1 MTHSATS
8 HFGFRAISRKTQKPV
23 FYGDLAKL
31 LRKRLEREN
40 QHRNGRSSYPSLM
53 SQVIETS
60 VTINAENSLF
70 KASKILAEHTGLSQA
85 SIKEAMQKGAVWLHR
100 GQDKK
105 RLRRASKRL
114 TINDELFLNY
124 DADIL
129 SQKVPEPQLIH
140 DEQHYS
146 VWFKPYGLACQ
157 GSRWGDF
164 ASINRWVETNLHRLQ
179 NCAERPALLVHRLDR
194 ATSGLMLICHSKQAA
209 RQFSELFQTGK
220 VDKRYQAVVHGDFS
234 QYPPQMEI
242 TSPVDG
248 KAAKSL
254 FTHVEKDRKHS
265 LLDIQLLTG
274 RKHQIRKHLS
284 ELEHPIVGDRL
295 YGKAEEGE
303 IDLQLQSVS
312 LQFTCPIGGKEQH
325 FSLAHDKRLSL

>member
-1 MTHSATS
+1 MS
-8 HFGFRAISRKTQKPV
+8 H
-23 FYGDLAKL
+23 
-31 LRKRLEREN
+31 
-40 QHRNGRSSYPSLM
+40 
-53 SQVIETS
+53 VIETS
-60 VTINAENSLF
+60 VTIDAEHSLF

-114 TINDELFLNY
+114 NIGDELFLNY

-129 SQKVPEPQLIH
+129 SQEVIEPELIH
-140 DEQHYS
+140 DALHYS

-164 ASINRWVETNLHRLQ
+164 SSINRWVEANLHRLQ
-179 NCAERPALLVHRLDR
+179 NGTERPALLVHRLDR

-209 RQFSELFQTGK
+209 RQFSDLFQTGK

-234 QYPPQMEI
+234 QYPAQMEI
-242 TSPVDG
+242 NTPVDG

-254 FTHVEKDRKHS
+254 FTHVERDAQHS
-265 LLDIQLLTG
+265 LVDIQLLTG

-284 ELEHPIVGDRL
+284 ELKHPIVGDRL
-295 YGKAEEGE
+295 YGKKDGGE
-303 IDLQLQSVS
+303 RDLQLQSVS
-312 LQFTCPIGGKEQH
+312 LQFTCPVGGKEEH
-325 FSLAHDKRLSL
+325 FSLANNKRLSL

>member
-1 MTHSATS
+1 MPH
-8 HFGFRAISRKTQKPV
+8 
-23 FYGDLAKL
+23 
-31 LRKRLEREN
+31 
-40 QHRNGRSSYPSLM
+40 
-53 SQVIETS
+53 VIETS
-60 VTINAENSLF
+60 VIIDAEKSLL

-85 SIKEAMQKGAVWLHR
+85 SVKEAMQKGAVWLHR
-100 GQDKK
+100 GQEKK

-114 TINDELFLNY
+114 NIDDELFLNY

-129 SQKVPEPQLIH
+129 SQEVVEPELIH
-140 DEQHYS
+140 DAQHYS

-164 ASINRWVETNLHRLQ
+164 ASINRWVETNLHRIQ
-179 NCAERPALLVHRLDR
+179 NGAERPALLVHRLDR

-234 QYPPQMEI
+234 QYPLQMEI
-242 TSPVDG
+242 NTPVDG

-254 FTHVEKDRKHS
+254 FTHVERDAQHS
-265 LLDIQLLTG
+265 LVDIQLLTG

-284 ELEHPIVGDRL
+284 ELKHPIVGDRL
-295 YGKAEEGE
+295 YGKEDGGE
-303 IDLQLQSVS
+303 RDLQLQSVS
-312 LQFTCPIGGKEQH
+312 LQFTCPIEGKEEH
-325 FSLAHDKRLSL
+325 FSLAENKRLSL

>member
-1 MTHSATS
+1 MS
-8 HFGFRAISRKTQKPV
+8 H
-23 FYGDLAKL
+23 
-31 LRKRLEREN
+31 
-40 QHRNGRSSYPSLM
+40 
-53 SQVIETS
+53 VIETS
-60 VTINAENSLF
+60 VTIDAENSLF

-114 TINDELFLNY
+114 NIGDELFLNY
-124 DADIL
+124 DTDIL
-129 SQKVPEPQLIH
+129 SQEVIEPELIH
-140 DEQHYS
+140 DALHYS

-164 ASINRWVETNLHRLQ
+164 ASINRWVEANLHRLQ
-179 NCAERPALLVHRLDR
+179 NGTERPALLAHRLDR

-209 RQFSELFQTGK
+209 RQFSDLFQTGK

-234 QYPPQMEI
+234 QYPAQMEI
-242 TSPVDG
+242 NTPVDG

-254 FTHVEKDRKHS
+254 FTHVQRDAQHS
-265 LLDIQLLTG
+265 LVDIQLLTG

-284 ELEHPIVGDRL
+284 ELKHPIVGDRL
-295 YGKAEEGE
+295 YGKEDGGE
-303 IDLQLQSVS
+303 RDLQLQSVS
-312 LQFTCPIGGKEQH
+312 LQFTCPIEGKEEH
-325 FSLAHDKRLSL
+325 FSLANNKRLSL